1 MRKKLLLA
9 GAALFGAV
17 AMHGQ
22 AYVSVSGGYG
32 FEINKKVVGRDATNT
47 PLIDLKG
54 SYGEGFQAQLWGGYF
69 FHRRWGTELSLGY
82 LHGEDIQTN
91 RNAIL
96 DMNAR
101 GRAFGA
107 SLSLVFNITDN
118 LYVRAGGV
126 TKIGGRTESITKLN
140 ATLPLQFFTQT
151 PVPSTNSKYES

>member
-47 PLIDLKG
+47 PPIDLKG
-54 SYGEGFQAQLWGGYF
+54 SYGEGFQAQLRGGYF

-107 SLSLVFNITDN
+107 SLSLVFN
-118 LYVRAGGV
+118 V